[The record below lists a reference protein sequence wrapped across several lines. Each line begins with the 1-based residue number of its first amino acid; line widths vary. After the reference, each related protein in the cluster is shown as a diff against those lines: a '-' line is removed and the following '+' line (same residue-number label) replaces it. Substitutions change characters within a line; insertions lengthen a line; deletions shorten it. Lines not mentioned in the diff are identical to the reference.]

1 MKRMM
6 LLVLVV
12 AGAEISAGQGKLTLD
27 GAVGIAMER
36 NYALRATSHG
46 MESAQWEKRNAITNF
61 LPKVEL
67 TSEFTR
73 IDPETDR
80 RANAS
85 VDFIKSVG
93 PSLGIPPSALAD
105 IRPFVYR
112 DAYTTTLQVV
122 QPIYNGG
129 AEILG
134 VRAADA
140 IQDQAR
146 YTYEDTEQDVMA
158 RVKTSYFTVLKA
170 AELLTLAKESA
181 ERTQRW
187 LEMTRRREELGSR
200 TKTDVLRFE
209 VQLAA
214 DQGNIV
220 NAENYLAAAR
230 LQLNEV
236 MGVDLDKSYT
246 LEPVPMPDSL
256 IVSSSTKPVFQFA
269 SLNTSVPS
277 PTLDQSFLATHPSMK
292 MMETN
297 LRLADISVD
306 RNWVNFKP
314 RVNLA
319 FQYGWEQNNT
329 LKLDGIRPWAL
340 SLVVRWPIFN
350 GFGDYTNLQKSQAE
364 YQRAEENVES
374 FKRGLLMQARN
385 AELNVKATQQR
396 IEIAR
401 IGLQQATEVLAS
413 VTRRYDAGSASNV
426 DLIDAQTA
434 YSSAKTSYITAVY
447 DNYISNVQLARA
459 TGRVSR

>member
-1 MKRMM
+1 MKRIM
-6 LLVLVV
+6 LLALMST
-12 AGAEISAGQGKLTLD
+12 GAAITAGQDKLTLD
-27 GAVGIAMER
+27 GAVGIALER
-36 NYALRATSHG
+36 NYALRASGHG
-46 MESAQWEKRNAITNF
+46 LESAGWEKKSAIANF
-61 LPKVEL
+61 LPKVEI

-93 PSLGIPPSALAD
+93 PSLGIPPSALAN

-112 DAYTTTLQVV
+112 DAYTTNLNLV
-122 QPIYNGG
+122 QPVYNGG

-146 YTYEDTEQDVMA
+146 YTYEDTEQDVVA
-158 RVKTSYFTVLKA
+158 KVKASYFTVLKA
-170 AELLTLAKESA
+170 GELLTLAKESA

-220 NAENYLAAAR
+220 NAENLLASAR

-236 MGVDLDKSYT
+236 MGVELDRSYT

-256 IVSSSTKPVFQFA
+256 IASTATKPVFQFA
-269 SLNTSVPS
+269 SFNTPAQSQ
-277 PTLDQSFLATHPSMK
+277 TLDQSFLATHPSMR
-292 MMETN
+292 MMETT

-340 SLVVRWPIFN
+340 SLVVSWPIFN
-350 GFGDYTNLQKSQAE
+350 GFGDYTNLQKSQTE
-364 YQRAEENVES
+364 YQRTEENVES

-385 AELNVKATQQR
+385 AELNVKATQQH

-434 YSSAKTSYITAVY
+434 YSSAKTNYIMAVY